1 MQQIN
6 ILLHTSFSQLSLI
19 MKQVEIYCKN
29 TNSVHEY
36 PLGTSLLEIS
46 HDLDIK
52 LENKVCGAIVNNQV
66 RELSFCL
73 VKPKRIE
80 FFDFSHPDGRRLYIR
95 SLIFVLYAAV
105 KETFPEVT
113 LKIQNGISNGY
124 FFELNGLGREITDSD
139 IFTILQEMKSLIH
152 QDIPFVKKRMQTAE
166 VIELLRQQGLVD
178 KAQLFEQQGNLFSS
192 LYFLKNL
199 ANYFYGHLLPSTGY
213 ILNFGLISYFDGL
226 LLQVPKPKNF
236 DKLHKL
242 VERKK
247 LFGIFQE
254 QKDWAEILNVSTIGN
269 LNNFTINN
277 HSGDVLK
284 ISEALHEKKIA
295 EIANMIHKLD
305 GDLKIVLV
313 SGPSA
318 SGKTTFSKRLG
329 VQLAVNGLRPYL
341 ISLDDYF
348 VDRELTPI
356 DEFGEYDFES
366 IDAIDIEFFN
376 KQLLDLL
383 DGREIELPGFDFQL
397 GRRTASG
404 RKLKLLPA
412 DILVVE
418 GIHGMNPGL
427 LTKIE
432 RKYTFNIFI
441 SALTQIS
448 FDEHSH
454 ISTADN
460 RLLRRIIR
468 DSKYRGYSASETIKR
483 WPSVRRGEEK
493 NIFPYQE
500 NADVMFNSATLYE
513 LAVLK
518 EYAEPILKNV
528 PENREEYIE
537 ANRLLKFLSWFKQID
552 DSEIPPTSLLREFL
566 GGSSFAY

>member
-1 MQQIN
+1 
-6 ILLHTSFSQLSLI
+6 
-19 MKQVEIYCKN
+19 MKEVEIYCKN
-29 TNSVHEY
+29 TNTTCKY

-46 HDLDIK
+46 ENLEIK
-52 LENKVCGAIVNNQV
+52 LENMVVGAIVNNQI
-66 RELSFCL
+66 RELSFCV
-73 VKPKRIE
+73 VKPKQIE
-80 FFDFSHPDGRRLYIR
+80 FIDVSHPDGRRLYIR

-105 KETFPEVT
+105 KETFPE
-113 LKIQNGISNGY
+113 LNIKIQSGISNGY
-124 FFELNGLGREITDSD
+124 FFELNGMDRQITESD
-139 IFTILQEMKSLIH
+139 VLTISQEMKSIIAR
-152 QDIPFVKKRMQTAE
+152 DIPFIKKRMLTTE
-166 VIELLRQQGLVD
+166 VVDLLKQQGLLE

-192 LYFLKNL
+192 LYFLNDM

-213 ILNFGLISYFDGL
+213 IYNFGLIPYFNGL
-226 LLQVPKPKNF
+226 LLQVPKSKNF

-242 VERKK
+242 VERNK

-269 LNNFTINN
+269 LNNFTMQ
-277 HSGDVLK
+277 HRSGDVIK

-305 GDLKIVLV
+305 GDLKVVLV

-348 VDRELTPI
+348 VDRENTPM
-356 DEFGEYDFES
+356 DEFGEYDFEALE
-366 IDAIDIEFFN
+366 AIDIEYFN
-376 KQLLDLL
+376 QQLKELL
-383 DGREIELPGFDFQL
+383 EGNEINLPGFDFQV
-397 GRRTASG
+397 GRRNESG
-404 RKLKLLPA
+404 KKLKLLPG

-418 GIHGMNPGL
+418 GIHGMNPDL
-427 LTKIE
+427 LTQIN

-448 FDEHSH
+448 FDEHTH

-460 RLLRRIIR
+460 RLLRRMIR
-468 DSKYRGYSASETIKR
+468 DSKYRGYPAWETIKR

-493 NIFPYQE
+493 NIFPHQE

-518 EYAEPILKNV
+518 KYAEPVLKQV
-528 PENREEYIE
+528 PENRDEYIE
-537 ANRLLKFLSWFKQID
+537 ANRLLRFLSWFKQID
-552 DSEIPPTSLLREFL
+552 DNEIPPTSLLREFL
-566 GGSSFAY
+566 GGSSFVY

>member
-1 MQQIN
+1 
-6 ILLHTSFSQLSLI
+6 
-19 MKQVEIYCKN
+19 MKQVEIFCKN
-29 TNSVHEY
+29 TDSTHSY

-46 HDLDIK
+46 KDLNIK
-52 LENKVCGAIVNNQV
+52 LDNLVCGAIVNNQI

-73 VKPKRIE
+73 VKPKQIE
-80 FFDFSHPDGRRLYIR
+80 FIDVSHPDGRRLYIR

-105 KETFPEVT
+105 KETFPEVNI
-113 LKIQNGISNGY
+113 KVQNGISNGY
-124 FFELNGLGREITDSD
+124 FFELNGMDREITESD
-139 IFTILQEMKSLIH
+139 VFTISQEMKSIIAR
-152 QDIPFVKKRMQTAE
+152 DIPFIKKRMLTTE
-166 VIELLRQQGLVD
+166 VVDLLNQQGLMD

-192 LYFLKNL
+192 LYFLNDV

-213 ILNFGLISYFDGL
+213 ITNFGLIPYFYGL

-236 DKLHKL
+236 DKLQKL

-269 LNNFTINN
+269 LNNFTIQKR
-277 HSGDVLK
+277 SGDVIK

-295 EIANMIHKLD
+295 EIANMIHKRD
-305 GDLKIVLV
+305 GDLKVVLV

-329 VQLAVNGLRPYL
+329 VQLAVNGLRPYQ

-348 VDRELTPI
+348 VDRENTPV
-356 DEFGEYDFES
+356 DEFGEYDFEALES
-366 IDAIDIEFFN
+366 IDIKYFN
-376 KQLLDLL
+376 QQLLELL
-383 DGREIELPGFDFQL
+383 DGKEINLPGFDFQL
-397 GRRTASG
+397 GKRKESG
-404 RKLKLLPA
+404 KKLKLLPG

-418 GIHGMNPGL
+418 GIHGMNPDL
-427 LTKIE
+427 LTHIN

-448 FDEHSH
+448 FDEHTH

-460 RLLRRIIR
+460 RLIRRMIR
-468 DSKYRGYSASETIKR
+468 DSKYRGYPAWETIKR

-518 EYAEPILKNV
+518 KYAEPVLKQV
-528 PENREEYIE
+528 AENREEYIE
-537 ANRLLKFLSWFKQID
+537 ANRLLRFLSWFKQID
-552 DSEIPPTSLLREFL
+552 DYEIPPTSLLREFL
-566 GGSSFAY
+566 GGSSFVY